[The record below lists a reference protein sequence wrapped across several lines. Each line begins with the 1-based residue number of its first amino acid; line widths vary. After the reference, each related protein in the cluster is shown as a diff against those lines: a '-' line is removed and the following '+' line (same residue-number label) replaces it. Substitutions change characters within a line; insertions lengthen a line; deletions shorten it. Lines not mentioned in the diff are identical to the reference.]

1 MKRVGF
7 PYCII
12 QGRIGKRFVVKHYKK
27 YKLKGKYPNM
37 EGIIPSKRQK
47 RQRRLFRLAVQYAQ
61 SIYWNP
67 KKRAEKERIYRRPW
81 RLFQKLMK
89 EWFKKREAKRAA
101 ARRRL
106 NIWRRNVELNKG
118 KLMIVGP
125 GSTSIAQSNPTI
137 AGQAPGRGFASTCND
152 GQMESPILH
161 YDRLII

>member
-1 MKRVGF
+1 MKRLGF

-12 QGRIGKRFVVKHYKK
+12 QGRIGKRFLVKHYKK
-27 YKLKGKYPNM
+27 YKIKGKVPNM
-37 EGIIPSKRQK
+37 EGIIPSQRQK
-47 RQRRLFRLAVQYAQ
+47 RQRRLFRLAVEYAQ
-61 SIYWNP
+61 SIYWSP

-118 KLMIVGP
+118 KLMIIGPCITPRNVGDCFVVP
-125 GSTSIAQSNPTI
+125 P
-137 AGQAPGRGFASTCND
+137 RND
-152 GQMESPILH
+152 SQTESPILH

>member
-12 QGRIGKRFVVKHYKK
+12 QGRIGKRFVVKHYRK
-27 YKLKGKYPNM
+27 YKIKGKYPNM

-101 ARRRL
+101 AQRRINLWKR
-106 NIWRRNVELNKG
+106 NIELNKRMEW
-118 KLMIVGP
+118 KPVIDRTDTPPIVG
-125 GSTSIAQSNPTI
+125 IASSCLLAMT
-137 AGQAPGRGFASTCND
+137 
-152 GQMESPILH
+152 E
-161 YDRLII
+161 RL